1 MLNNLVLMGR
11 ITKDPTSKKIGET
24 TIVNFD
30 IAVDNIRKEAD
41 GTRGT
46 SFFSVVCFKTI
57 AENVGKHLH
66 KGSKVAV
73 VGSIQQRNFIR
84 KDGSKGSVYE
94 VIANSV
100 EFLDQKPSETPEADA
115 EESQPQEEQPK
126 FDPYT
131 GKPLKPE
138 TKK

>member
-57 AENVGKHLH
+57 AENVEKHLH
-66 KGSKVAV
+66 KGSKVAI
-73 VGSIQQRNFIR
+73 VGAIQQRNFIR

-94 VIANSV
+94 VIADSV
-100 EFLDQKPSETPEADA
+100 EFLDPKPVA
-115 EESQPQEEQPK
+115 EEPAE
-126 FDPYT
+126 
-131 GKPLKPE
+131 
-138 TKK
+138 

>member
-1 MLNNLVLMGR
+1 MLNNLVLVGR
-11 ITKDPTSKKIGET
+11 ITRDPELKRAGET
-24 TIVNFD
+24 IIVNFD

-46 SFFSVVCFKTI
+46 SFFAVVCFKTI
-57 AENVGKHLH
+57 AENVHKHLR
-66 KGSKVAV
+66 KGSKIAV

-100 EFLDQKPSETPEADA
+100 EFLDPKPVA
-115 EESQPQEEQPK
+115 EEPAE
-126 FDPYT
+126 
-131 GKPLKPE
+131 
-138 TKK
+138 